1 MRLQCLFSYPFS
13 AVSALKKTI
22 KLHNSARKS
31 NNLPLNPCKIRASGF
46 AKLPTAMATINFYL
60 DTRATGCDKPA
71 PLKISVRHRNKA
83 TFIPTGI
90 YLLPEQWDD
99 ITRKVVNH
107 PRKVAFNNILSH
119 RVLDVE
125 SEVLRLA
132 EQGILSR
139 MKASDLRAAII
150 HKLDPQPEI
159 DTTKLFIARFRRF
172 MERKDN
178 PRTREIYEATLSRIY
193 AYDKRCEQL
202 TFEEVDKAWLTQ
214 FDKFLAR
221 TSPSVNARS
230 IHMRN
235 IRAVFNDAIDDEITR
250 AYPFRQFKIKR
261 VATAKRSLSVEA
273 LRAFFDYPVEEYQ
286 RKYLDMFKLSFF
298 LIGINIGDLC
308 KLKRIDGGRIEY
320 ERAKTHRLYSI
331 KVEPE
336 ALEIIER
343 YKGKGWLLDPLD
355 RYENY
360 KQYARRLNGALQAV
374 GKVEIGKQNRKSIKP
389 LYNKITT
396 YWVRHTWATIAASL
410 DIPKETIAAALGHGG
425 NTVTDIYIDF
435 DQRKV
440 DDANRQ
446 VIDWVLYGKKK
457 ALRE

>member
-1 MRLQCLFSYPFS
+1 
-13 AVSALKKTI
+13 
-22 KLHNSARKS
+22 
-31 NNLPLNPCKIRASGF
+31 
-46 AKLPTAMATINFYL
+46 MATINFYL
-60 DTRATGCDKPA
+60 DTRATGFDKPA
-71 PLKISVRHRNKA
+71 PLKISIRHRNKA

-90 YLLPEQWDD
+90 SLLPEQWDD

-107 PRKVAFNNILSH
+107 PRKVAYNNLLSH
-119 RVLDVE
+119 RILDVE
-125 SEVLRLA
+125 SEVLRLS
-132 EQGILSR
+132 EQGVLSF
-139 MKASDLRAAII
+139 MKMAELRAAIMQM
-150 HKLDPQPEI
+150 LDPQPEI

-172 MERKDN
+172 LERKDN
-178 PRTREIYEATLSRIY
+178 QRTREIYEATLSRIY

-202 TFEEVDKAWLTQ
+202 TFEDVDKAWLTQ

-235 IRAVFNDAIDDEITR
+235 IRAVFNDALDDEITH

-273 LRAFFDYPVEEYQ
+273 LREFFDYPVEEYQ
-286 RKYLDMFKLSFF
+286 RKYLDMFKLSFY

-308 KLKRIDGGRIEY
+308 KLKRINGGRIEY

-355 RYENY
+355 RYDNY
-360 KQYARRLNGALQAV
+360 KQYARRLNGALQTV
-374 GKVEIGKQNRKSIKP
+374 GEVEIGKQGAKSIKP
-389 LYNKITT
+389 LYNNITT
-396 YWVRHTWATIAASL
+396 YWARHTWATIAASL

-440 DDANRQ
+440 DEANRR
-446 VIDWVLYGKKK
+446 VIDWVLYGKK
-457 ALRE
+457 